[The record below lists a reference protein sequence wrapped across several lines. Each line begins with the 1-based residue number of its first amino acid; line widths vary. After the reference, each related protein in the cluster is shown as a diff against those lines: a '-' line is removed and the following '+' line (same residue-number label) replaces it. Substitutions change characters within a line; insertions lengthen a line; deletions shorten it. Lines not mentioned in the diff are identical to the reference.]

1 MHDSRV
7 FEEFLDETNTSADV
21 WADRAYRSIER
32 ETELKQD
39 GCRSHIHGKGQ
50 EDKPRTFR
58 PGRLE
63 SRACQP
69 PVPGDVM
76 TRANARR
83 EDELGRDTA
92 AGELGR
98 LAILRLRIDGG
109 AVPHISNQI
118 QFHEA

>member
-1 MHDSRV
+1 MHDSQI
-7 FEEFLDETNTSADV
+7 FDSFLDETNTSADV
-21 WADRAYRSIER
+21 WTDSAYRSLEC

-39 GCRSHIHGKGQ
+39 GCRSHIHRKGQ
-50 EDKPRTFR
+50 EDKPWTFS
-58 PGRLE
+58 PGSLE

-69 PVPGDVM
+69 PLPGDVM
-76 TRANARR
+76 ARANARR
-83 EDELGRDTA
+83 EDELGGDTA

-118 QFHEA
+118 QFHAA